1 MKKIAGILKKL
12 YSDSVSFK
20 LLTVFLVC
28 FIIPLLILI
37 QLFSYNFHSVLV
49 KKERSYTSEKI
60 RYVTSQFTNI
70 LSEMDSIATALIL
83 DDRITD
89 ILIDPGKAP
98 SYEWFNDFKSLNSTL
113 SLLAYNANNQYSIT
127 IMGSDNTLYQT
138 SASFNNNLNMQS
150 PICKHIQKQN
160 GRLVL
165 FNRKL
170 IGFDHENMLTLGRA
184 VYYNQNLIG
193 IIMVEVPVSY
203 LNEII
208 SPLTSSS
215 PDTQL
220 YILQNSREVLYST
233 IDSASASI
241 PAALQESLLAEDDE
255 VKITDTTYLL
265 QQQAIPRMSVSVVAL
280 STKDSVFQDSTS
292 VLLRFTIVFLIIIG
306 ITVFGVFL
314 LIMDI
319 KKSER
324 SKRILE
330 FQSLQAQI
338 NPHMIYN
345 TLNTITYL
353 AELQNVTNILEVSSS
368 FASLLRSLSNIQ
380 GEYLTIR
387 QEIDYLKAYVSIK
400 KYNLISDIQ
409 VTYQIDERALDC
421 LILKLI
427 LQPILE
433 NAMIHGLANKPE
445 GGVITVSIKKVLE
458 SIHISI
464 SDNGNGMTEET
475 IAQIMNGS
483 AHSGSTFLRV
493 GMHNIIERLTIQ
505 YGENSQFHINS
516 IPGAGTTVSLAF
528 PAQTQKEEG
537 L

>member
-1 MKKIAGILKKL
+1 MKKISGLLKKM

-37 QLFSYNFHSVLV
+37 QFFSYDFHSVLV

-83 DDRITD
+83 DDRVTN
-89 ILIDPGKAP
+89 ILLDPSKAP
-98 SYEWFNDFKSLNSTL
+98 SYEWFEDFKSLNSTL
-113 SLLAYNANNQYSIT
+113 SLLSYNANNQYSIT
-127 IMGSDNTLYQT
+127 VIGADNTLYQT
-138 SASFNNNLNMQS
+138 SASFNNNLNIQS
-150 PICKHIQKQN
+150 SICKHIQNQN
-160 GRLVL
+160 GRLVI

-170 IGFDHENMLTLGRA
+170 IGFDDEDMLTLGRA
-184 VYYNQNLIG
+184 VYYKQNLIG
-193 IIMVEVPVSY
+193 VIMVEVPVSY

-208 SPLTSSS
+208 SPLAD

-220 YILQNSREVLYST
+220 YILQNSREILYST
-233 IDSASASI
+233 IDSASAII
-241 PAALQESLLAEDDE
+241 PSALQESLLAEDDE
-255 VKITDTTYLL
+255 VRIADDTCLL

-280 STKDSVFQDSTS
+280 STKDSVFQDSTAA
-292 VLLRFTIVFLIIIG
+292 LLRFTIVFIIIIA

-319 KKSER
+319 RKNER

-353 AELQNVTNILEVSSS
+353 AELQNVANIQEVSSS

-387 QEIDYLKAYVSIK
+387 QEVDYLKAYVSIK
-400 KYNLISDIQ
+400 KYNLVGDILVDFQ
-409 VTYQIDERALDC
+409 VDEEALDC

-427 LQPILE
+427 LQPIME
-433 NAMIHGLANKPE
+433 NAMIHGLASKPE
-445 GGVITVSIKKVLE
+445 GGVITVCINKVSD

-464 SDNGNGMTEET
+464 TDNGNGMSNNT
-475 IAQIMNGS
+475 IEQIMAGTS
-483 AHSGSTFLRV
+483 RSGNTFLRV
-493 GMHNIIERLTIQ
+493 GIHNIIERLTLQ
-505 YGENSQFHINS
+505 YGEKSKFHITS
-516 IPGAGTTVSLAF
+516 SSGVGTTVSLEF
-528 PAQTQKEEG
+528 PAHTQKEDK